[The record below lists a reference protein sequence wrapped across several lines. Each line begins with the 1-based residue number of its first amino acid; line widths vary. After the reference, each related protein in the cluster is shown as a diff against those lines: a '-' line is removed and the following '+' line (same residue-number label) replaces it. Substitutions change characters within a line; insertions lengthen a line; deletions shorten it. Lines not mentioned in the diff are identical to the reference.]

1 MLVLGISLLP
11 VLLLLL
17 YIYRKDIVSPEPPA
31 QLIKAFFFGVG
42 SIFVSIGIFSPLL
55 SLLGLDFRNSQNV
68 FGQVA
73 EAFFGAALPEE
84 SAKLLML
91 WLLLR
96 RNKYYDE
103 YFDGI
108 VYATFVGLGF
118 AAFENVMYVSEAA
131 ENWLTVGTS
140 RALFSI
146 PGHFSFAVAMGYFYS
161 LVHFKQKD
169 DNLTKVCVLLVP
181 VIAHWIYDG
190 LLFAQGVVAEI
201 VGMAFILCFLVFVFF
216 MYRRTIKLVAKLRD
230 FDNPPPPPI
239 SLTPPPLP
247 PSQSYPST
255 PSQPSTPCSTQSS

>member
-1 MLVLGISLLP
+1 MLVLGIALLP

-17 YIYRKDIVSPEPPA
+17 YIYRKDNASPEPPL
-31 QLIKAFFFGVG
+31 QLAKAFFYGVV
-42 SIFVSIGIFSPLL
+42 SIFVSLFFTSTLFSLPLF
-55 SLLGLDFRNSQNV
+55 DFKESNTV
-68 FGQVA
+68 FGQFA

-96 RNKYYDE
+96 KNKYYDE

-118 AAFENVMYVSEAA
+118 AAFENVMYVAQAGGDWIS
-131 ENWLTVGTS
+131 VGFS

-161 LVHFKQKD
+161 LVHFGQKT
-169 DNLTKVCVLLVP
+169 NSLMQACVLLVP

-190 LLFAQGVVAEI
+190 LLFAQGVVAEM
-201 VGMAFILCFLVFVFF
+201 VGLVFILCFLVFVVI

-230 FDNPPPPPI
+230 FDNPPPLPQSPQM
-239 SLTPPPLP
+239 PPPP
-247 PSQSYPST
+247 PPT
-255 PSQPSTPCSTQSS
+255 NRV

>member
-11 VLLLLL
+11 VLVLLF
-17 YIYRKDIVSPEPPA
+17 YVYRKDSVSPEPPL
-31 QLIKAFFFGVG
+31 QLVKAFFFGVV
-42 SIFVSIGIFSPLL
+42 SIFVSLWIFTPIF
-55 SLLGLDFRNSQNV
+55 SLLGLEFRNSQHLL
-68 FGQVA
+68 GQVA
-73 EAFFGAALPEE
+73 EALFGAALPEE

-96 RNKYYDE
+96 KNKYYDE

-108 VYATFVGLGF
+108 VYASFVGLGF

-161 LVHFKQKD
+161 MVHFGQKKD
-169 DNLTKVCVLLVP
+169 TLSKICVLLVP

-190 LLFAQGVVAEI
+190 LLFAQGTVAEVI
-201 VGMAFILCFLVFVFF
+201 GMVFIFCFLVFVAF
-216 MYRRTIKLVAKLRD
+216 MYRRTIKLVAKLKD
-230 FDNPPPPPI
+230 YDTPPPFPPYPQTPPPPP
-239 SLTPPPLP
+239 PMG
-247 PSQSYPST
+247 
-255 PSQPSTPCSTQSS
+255 